1 MPFFMRCRIDYS
13 SKRLASSGVVAGFS
27 LIELLTV
34 MAILGLLTAVAIPVI
49 SGIDRRRDITTS
61 AYGLHDLLEYAR
73 SEAMARNTYTW
84 VGFANV
90 PASSA
95 GNATGGHQV
104 VAAAFCSQDGTPS
117 AGQSLIGPLVKPMK
131 FKNVKIVASS
141 ALEQGVRDQLDAVTA
156 LSLTAQSG
164 SKALP
169 SAGGITFSHS
179 ITFTPQGLAMV
190 KPEPSAQD
198 GFDEAVDI
206 GLVQMTGDTELPSPN
221 DVCLR
226 VLGGSGT
233 ARIYRLQ

>member
-1 MPFFMRCRIDYS
+1 MRFRIDCS
-13 SKRLASSGVVAGFS
+13 LKGRPPSRVFAGFT
-27 LIELLTV
+27 LLELLLV
-34 MAILGLLTAVAIPVI
+34 IAVLGLLTVVAIPVI
-49 SGIDRRRDITTS
+49 SGIDRRRDITSS
-61 AYGLHDLLEYAR
+61 AYGLHDLLEFAR

-90 PASSA
+90 PSTHP
-95 GNATGGHQV
+95 GNGTGAPQV
-104 VAAAFCSQDGTPS
+104 VAAVFCSQDGTPTV
-117 AGQSLIGPLVKPMK
+117 GQSLIGALVKPLK

-141 ALEQGVRDQLDAVTA
+141 SLEQGVRDQLDAGTA
-156 LSLTAQSG
+156 LSLAAQSG
-164 SKALP
+164 SKSLP

-179 ITFTPQGLAMV
+179 ITYTPQGLAMV

-206 GLVQMTGDTELPSPN
+206 GLVQMAGDTELPSPN

-226 VLGGSGT
+226 VSGASGT